1 MSSYKI
7 YALSDNF
14 LGIRYIGL
22 TAKDLNYR
30 LKQHLKDYRH
40 NFHKVNWVK
49 KYRNE
54 IKIMLIEDAI
64 NTLQEAKQKEIYYI
78 QVFKTIGCQL
88 INATEGGDYCYNK
101 GKVSKNKGILKV
113 SNDIIFKLQEDYS
126 TNKYSQI
133 DLSLKYNI
141 SKSSVDRYLKKEL
154 KNNLHS

>member
-1 MSSYKI
+1 MSNYKI

-14 LGIRYIGL
+14 LGVRYIGL
-22 TAKDLNYR
+22 TVKDLNFR
-30 LKQHLKDYRH
+30 LQQHLKDYRH

-49 KYRNE
+49 KYKNE

-64 NTLQEAKQKEIYYI
+64 ETLQEAKQKEIYYI

-101 GKVSKNKGILKV
+101 GKVAKNKGILKV
-113 SNDIIFKLQEDYS
+113 SNDIILKLQQDYS
-126 TNKYSQI
+126 TNKYSQL

-141 SKSSVDRYLKKEL
+141 SKSSVDRYLKKQIV
-154 KNNLHS
+154 NNFHS